1 MSSSNLPKN
10 VQNPMPF
17 MRRLALLLL
26 LVATAALA
34 DGPIKVVYHFSE
46 GLDQASRGIGNLNNH
61 LAADPTAKIVVVANG
76 AGIDFLL
83 KGAKDKNSNAFE
95 TAVGDLA
102 LAGVEFR
109 VCNNTLK
116 SRGID
121 PKRVI
126 SDAQIV
132 PAGVVEI
139 ARLQARE
146 GYAYIKP

>member
-1 MSSSNLPKN
+1 MTSLRS
-10 VQNPMPF
+10 
-17 MRRLALLLL
+17 LALLLL
-26 LVATAALA
+26 FVATAALA

-46 GLDQASRGIGNLNNH
+46 GIDQAARGIGNINNH
-61 LAADPTAKIVVVANG
+61 LAADPTAKIVVVAIG

-83 KGAKDKNSNAFE
+83 KGAKDRNGNAFE

-109 VCNNTLK
+109 VCNNTLR
-116 SRGID
+116 SRNID
-121 PKRVI
+121 PEQVI
-126 SDAQIV
+126 GDAQIV

-146 GYAYIKP
+146 GFVYIKP